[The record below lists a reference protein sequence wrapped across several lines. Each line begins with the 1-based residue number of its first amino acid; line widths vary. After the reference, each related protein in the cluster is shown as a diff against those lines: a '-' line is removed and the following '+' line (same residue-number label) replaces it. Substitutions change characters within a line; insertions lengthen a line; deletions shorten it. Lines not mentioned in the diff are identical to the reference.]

1 MKFHYSKTLN
11 KRFNEV
17 MSKLSS
23 KERGEL
29 FETTPNPLY
38 DNVVVPNDDRFVW
51 FEEGAEWA
59 QQYPTDISVHRVHYD
74 TCMYYMIG
82 TEIDC
87 FSHLAN
93 FSSSKS
99 INEK

>member
-17 MSKLSS
+17 MNKLSS
-23 KERGEL
+23 QERGEL

-38 DNVVVPNDDRFVW
+38 DNVVIPHDDQFVW
-51 FEEGAEWA
+51 FEDGAEWA
-59 QQYPTDISVHRVHYD
+59 QQYPTLISVHRMHYD
-74 TCMYYMIG
+74 GSMFYMIG
-82 TEIDC
+82 TESDC
-87 FSHLAN
+87 FSRLAN